1 MHPIIT
7 LIGLPGSGKSTVGRQ
22 LARKWRL
29 PFVDSDHAIED
40 ALGGSIRS
48 YFESHGENAFRDV
61 ETSVLRSLLTRQES
75 CVLSTG
81 GGSVLR
87 EENRRML
94 RAQSTVFYLQAAP
107 EDIARRLRHDT
118 TRPLLQ
124 GTDPLIRLQEL
135 QAQRAPLYLETAHYV
150 IDTGRL
156 STTQTVRK
164 VAMQAELAG
173 MLSQVAG

>member
-1 MHPIIT
+1 MLPIIT

-48 YFESHGENAFRDV
+48 YFESHGESAFRDV
-61 ETSVLRSLLTRQES
+61 ETDVLRSLLQQQQG

-94 RAQSTVFYLQAAP
+94 REQSTVFYLQAAP

-118 TRPLLQ
+118 TRPLMQ
-124 GTDPLIRLQEL
+124 GADPLVRLKEL
-135 QAQRAPLYLETAHYV
+135 LAQRAPLYQETAHFV

-156 STTQTVRK
+156 NTSQTVRK
-164 VAMQAELAG
+164 VAMQAELSG
-173 MLSQVAG
+173 MLS